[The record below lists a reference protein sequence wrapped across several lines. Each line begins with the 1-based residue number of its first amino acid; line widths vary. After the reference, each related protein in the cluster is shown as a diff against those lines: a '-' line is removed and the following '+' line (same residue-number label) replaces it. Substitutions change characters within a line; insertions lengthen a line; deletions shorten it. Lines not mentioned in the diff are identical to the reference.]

1 MRSETMRRGTPKITT
16 KQWNQFLADL
26 RAYGNAS
33 GASRRAG
40 FDPKSARRRR
50 KADSD
55 FDEEWEDAVEEWR
68 GSLMEAATIRARDG
82 YAELVTC
89 KDGLI
94 EKMNDRGELV
104 PVTQQRYSDGIMVAM
119 LRGEFTRYKPQVP
132 VTPKAEIPPELQPDE
147 PEGDEPGPE
156 NPIL

>member
-1 MRSETMRRGTPKITT
+1 MRHGSPKITA
-16 KQWNQFLADL
+16 KQWNQFLSDL

-33 GASRRAG
+33 GAARRAG

-50 KADSD
+50 KADPD

-94 EKMNDRGELV
+94 YKDGE
-104 PVTQQRYSDGIMVAM
+104 PVTQQRYSDNIMIAM
-119 LRGEFTRYKPQVP
+119 LRGEIQRYKPQPPVP
-132 VTPKAEIPPELQPDE
+132 VLPTIPPELQPDE
-147 PEGDEPGPE
+147 PEGDEPGPA

>member
-1 MRSETMRRGTPKITT
+1 MPSETMRRGSPKITA

-33 GASRRAG
+33 GAARRAG

-50 KADSD
+50 KADPD

-68 GSLMEAATIRARDG
+68 GSLMEAATKRARDG

-94 EKMNDRGELV
+94 YENGE

-119 LRGEFTRYKPQVP
+119 LRGEFKRYKPQPPEP
-132 VTPKAEIPPELQPDE
+132 VQPTIPPELQPDE
-147 PEGDEPGPE
+147 PEGDEPGPV